1 MNTHNISKVSQKK
14 HRALREECRRV
25 GRLPEFKEPSCLD
38 HPAIVIAK
46 KNLVNANKNI
56 HDMIKQLNSF
66 SFACYERSF
75 FLNSGRTYNSLI
87 CKTENTLN
95 FLELR
100 QYQLDSIKDI
110 FNGKH
115 TFHDPEGNMCKGV
128 KRDKKKWNKRP
139 EHPKHTPLVGKKLKK
154 YKSNHQKTK
163 LLEDIDLDDELVL

>member
-38 HPAIVIAK
+38 HPAMINAQNNLHIAK
-46 KNLVNANKNI
+46 KNVEIAVAFSN
-56 HDMIKQLNSF
+56 LNMF
-66 SFACYERSF
+66 Y
-75 FLNSGRTYNSLI
+75 FLFDVKRKV
-87 CKTENTLN
+87 KTLL
-95 FLELR
+95 FCR
-100 QYQLDSIKDI
+100 QDCEILDDI
-110 FNGKH
+110 FDSEY
-115 TFHDPEGNMCKGV
+115 TVHDPEGNMCKGV